1 MNNIQDVAREAGV
14 SVATVSRVIN
24 HNDKVSTNTKN
35 KVLKAI
41 DKLQYTPNLLGRNL
55 RKKRT
60 YKVLVLVPT
69 LSNEFYSEIVRG
81 VEDVANEEDYYVM
94 VCSTHSNKEKEKAYL
109 NMFYNHLID
118 GIIFTAPEMNG
129 DAMIDIANSYPVI
142 QCSEYIRNTDVSW
155 VSIDNHQASIDAIQ
169 YLIDI
174 GHKEIAIIG
183 SENGFVS
190 SVKRK
195 QGYLDA
201 LEHNN
206 IQINEDYIIQSDY
219 EFQDGIDGCK
229 KLMNLTKPPTA
240 IFCGSDAI
248 AVGVIRQL
256 TKQGI
261 VVGKDMSVI
270 GFDDTN
276 LAAYYNPPIT
286 TVSQPRYEMGKVA
299 MELLLRKIN
308 NINCKKEYITLGHKL
323 TIRESTLAK

>member
-1 MNNIQDVAREAGV
+1 MNTIQDVAHEAGV

-24 HNDKVSTNTKN
+24 NNDNVSTNTKN

-41 DKLQYTPNLLGRNL
+41 NKLEYTPNLLGRNL

-81 VEDVANEEDYYVM
+81 VEDVASKDNYYVM
-94 VCSTHSNKEKEKAYL
+94 VCSTHSNKETEKAYL
-109 NMFYNHLID
+109 NMFYNQLID
-118 GIIFTAPEMNG
+118 GIIFTAPEMSG
-129 DAMIDIANSYPVI
+129 EEMMDIANKYPVI
-142 QCSEYIRNTDVSW
+142 QCSEYIRDSEVSW
-155 VSIDNHQASIDAIQ
+155 VSINNYQASYDAIK

-174 GHKEIAIIG
+174 GHKDIAIIG

-190 SVKRK
+190 SIKRQ
-195 QGYLDA
+195 QGYMKA
-201 LEHNN
+201 LQHNN
-206 IQINEDYIIQSDY
+206 IKINNDYIIQTNY
-219 EFQDGIDGCK
+219 EYEDGINGCI
-229 KLMNLTKPPTA
+229 KLMNLEKPPTA

-261 VVGKDMSVI
+261 QVGEEISVI

-276 LAAYYNPPIT
+276 FAAYYNPPIT
-286 TVSQPRYEMGKVA
+286 TISQPRYEMGKIA

-308 NINCKKEYITLGHKL
+308 NIKCKNEYIILDHKL
-323 TIRESTLAK
+323 TIRESTITE